1 MVLTLSEAEKI
12 LRRVFSEEIEG
23 STLSIEGAITNP
35 NVTGPAVQMR
45 ADTFD
50 RVMVLLSREPRFKID
65 AIKLYREVHPGVGLA
80 EAKDYVERIARTP

>member
-1 MVLTLSEAEKI
+1 MVLTITEAEKI

-23 STLSIEGAITNP
+23 STLTIEGAITNP

-50 RVMVLLSREPRFKID
+50 RVMTLLSKEPRFKID
-65 AIKLYREVHPGVGLA
+65 AIKLYREVRPGTGLA
-80 EAKDYVERIARTP
+80 DAKEYVERLARVP